1 MNKVLLIGN
10 LTRPPELR
18 YSGETAIC
26 RFTVAIEDGYGDKK
40 KVSYPSIVCFG
51 KTAEN
56 CDRYLDK
63 GRKCGI
69 EGKLQTGSYEN
80 SKGDKVYTTDVVAD
94 RVEFLSKAESYDGGF
109 GGGFEAVRDDD
120 IQFA

>member
-10 LTRPPELR
+10 LTRKPELS
-18 YSGETAIC
+18 YAGETAIC
-26 RFTVAIEDGYGDKK
+26 RFTVAVEDGYGDKK

-63 GRKCGI
+63 GRKVAVD
-69 EGKLQTGSYEN
+69 GKIQTGSYEN
-80 SKGDKVYTTDVVAD
+80 AKGEKVYTTDVVANN
-94 RVEFLSKAESYDGGF
+94 VEFLSKAESVKATSGF
-109 GGGFEAVRDDD
+109 QEVIDDD
-120 IQFA
+120 IPW